1 MSKQDRIFCKGV
13 MAFKPNE
20 KAPSFVKGSVVITL
34 NDLIE
39 WAKGDGKQYLTEYNG
54 KKQIRLQITENKS
67 DGKYSI
73 AVDTFVPNSS
83 PKPTNE
89 EFRVPDKDDS
99 LPF

>member
-1 MSKQDRIFCKGV
+1 

-73 AVDTFVPNSS
+73 AVDTFVP
-83 PKPTNE
+83 KKQEEKKEE
-89 EFRVPDKDDS
+89 EFRVKDTGDD